1 MGITCSNKGRAK
13 LEQKP
18 IDEEIFKDK
27 DSSNYDM
34 ILNFVT
40 FEQLNK
46 DGWTANFTIEGK
58 KKYDNS
64 IENNNIVIGVLGI
77 KNRGKSFL
85 LRRIMKNEGYKMSSG
100 FLVTTHGISCNFPR
114 LEKNGA
120 YFITLDT
127 AGKDSPL
134 LQNELFEN
142 KDIKTVGKDQKITEI
157 VLSDFIIQESN
168 VLIAVVEQLSFE
180 EQEMLKT
187 LIERLK
193 QKEITGIQR
202 RKLIVVHNLM
212 NITEVK
218 DIKKFIKNVLLKSL
232 TFSLEPQSMGKNDEF
247 DDSDKYFYVQK
258 MVDKETKNS
267 TENKLDIIHLV
278 IGNDENDSIKENFN
292 EPALRFIR
300 DYITIDTI
308 KTFDVLKSFKDFIM
322 KKSTKYLS
330 GEGLPENSL
339 SLGKEYKKTVY
350 TNKEKTETEEKIIIP
365 IKSAKKVNLKDI
377 TINYDGRENFVNKID
392 PRYSS
397 ALIKKDDKYYIE
409 IIFEVYG
416 KVKNLRSKVTLP
428 DNEDNQY
435 IILIK
440 GETED
445 INKIDNNVDGNLEYT
460 EFSFQV
466 KIKRFLPTKNYKKE
480 NEIEIAEDDKEKPIK
495 YIDNN
500 LGVYQYLIEVKIYE
514 VDIA

>member
-1 MGITCSNKGRAK
+1 
-13 LEQKP
+13 
-18 IDEEIFKDK
+18 
-27 DSSNYDM
+27 
-34 ILNFVT
+34 
-40 FEQLNK
+40 
-46 DGWTANFTIEGK
+46 
-58 KKYDNS
+58 
-64 IENNNIVIGVLGI
+64 
-77 KNRGKSFL
+77 
-85 LRRIMKNEGYKMSSG
+85 
-100 FLVTTHGISCNFPR
+100 
-114 LEKNGA
+114 
-120 YFITLDT
+120 
-127 AGKDSPL
+127 
-134 LQNELFEN
+134 
-142 KDIKTVGKDQKITEI
+142 
-157 VLSDFIIQESN
+157 
-168 VLIAVVEQLSFE
+168 
-180 EQEMLKT
+180 
-187 LIERLK
+187 
-193 QKEITGIQR
+193 
-202 RKLIVVHNLM
+202 M

-339 SLGKEYKKTVY
+339 CLGKEYKKTVY

-365 IKSAKKVNLKDI
+365 IKSTKKVNLKDI